1 MVVSGRRINL
11 VPYYLILARVE
22 VQVNMLQLNNFF
34 AGLVYKHGMDG
45 LIRLS
50 DRKQGWEGIGLEKGN
65 SGEETEARTEGVSS
79 SVRVRAQ
86 VDGGG

>member
-1 MVVSGRRINL
+1 
-11 VPYYLILARVE
+11 
-22 VQVNMLQLNNFF
+22 
-34 AGLVYKHGMDG
+34 MDG

-65 SGEETEARTEGVSS
+65 SGEETEARTEGVGS

-86 VDGGG
+86 ADVP